1 MDETLSAVALR
12 ERVAQS
18 YAELSGAV
26 DALSVAQIERP
37 GAQDEWSVKDILAH
51 VSFWHNR
58 LAALLE
64 AVLSGTAP
72 RPLSEPG
79 EDIAATV
86 DRVNA
91 AHYAATKD
99 LPAATVRA
107 DLEHSYARVVATLA
121 RLRDADLADT
131 SALSTL
137 LGGSLLELIAGD
149 TYGHYEEHLP
159 AIQAQNQ

>member
-1 MDETLSAVALR
+1 MDEILSAAALR

-18 YAELSGAV
+18 YADLSSAA
-26 DALSVAQIERP
+26 DALSAAQIERP
-37 GAQDEWSVKDILAH
+37 GAQDDWSVKDILAH

-72 RPLSEPG
+72 TPLSEPG

-99 LPAATVRA
+99 LPAGTVRA
-107 DLEHSYARVVATLA
+107 DLEHSYARVAATLA

-131 SALSTL
+131 GALSTL
-137 LGGSLLELIAGD
+137 LGGSVLELIAGD

-159 AIQAQNQ
+159 ALQAQNQ